1 MSLKKIIKNT
11 TKITLASALLTLT
24 TPSFAT
30 TDLVVWEDNGKSE
43 FLKEAADDFE
53 KNHDVKVVFKEM
65 FYIYA
70 LEKLRLDGPL
80 GNGPDLLLLPNDQIG
95 SAVEEGMLEPI
106 HFSQKE
112 QDEFIPT
119 AIEAVRYNG
128 NTYGV
133 PKTLENLAL
142 FYNKDKIK
150 KPFTD
155 LEDYFAYA
163 EKVKEEHPNNLGFV
177 MKLDDLYYA
186 YPIVHAYGGYC
197 YGRNQYGE
205 YKSEDYGLDNEGAI
219 TAYKYLRSA
228 YQRNFVP
235 QMVKGSSQTM
245 LNVLDYFLQG
255 RVDAMVSGTW
265 SVEKVKKAKIN
276 FGIAPLPFLPNN
288 KHMSGF
294 NGIRSY
300 AISKWSKNY
309 ETALEF
315 AKFLGSYRY
324 SKQRYLASGEIP
336 VVKAVIDDPA
346 FKNDKLLQAFVE
358 QSKYNEAMPN
368 IRQMSDVWPTAAK
381 TLKQMFE
388 GNENYPI
395 EEGIENPHYKGGRKI
410 FND

>member
-155 LEDYFAYA
+155 LEDYFALSLI
-163 EKVKEEHPNNLGFV
+163 H
-177 MKLDDLYYA
+177 
-186 YPIVHAYGGYC
+186 I
-197 YGRNQYGE
+197 
-205 YKSEDYGLDNEGAI
+205 
-219 TAYKYLRSA
+219 
-228 YQRNFVP
+228 
-235 QMVKGSSQTM
+235 
-245 LNVLDYFLQG
+245 
-255 RVDAMVSGTW
+255 
-265 SVEKVKKAKIN
+265 
-276 FGIAPLPFLPNN
+276 
-288 KHMSGF
+288 
-294 NGIRSY
+294 
-300 AISKWSKNY
+300 
-309 ETALEF
+309 
-315 AKFLGSYRY
+315 
-324 SKQRYLASGEIP
+324 
-336 VVKAVIDDPA
+336 
-346 FKNDKLLQAFVE
+346 
-358 QSKYNEAMPN
+358 
-368 IRQMSDVWPTAAK
+368 
-381 TLKQMFE
+381 
-388 GNENYPI
+388 
-395 EEGIENPHYKGGRKI
+395 
-410 FND
+410 